1 MNRKITDYSK
11 EDFIKSARICNM
23 TNISLLDISYLN
35 NKNNQHLYKESLET
49 NGFILVNGDK
59 LKVNLDGRIYHF
71 DKIAIVH
78 GRLESNLLI
87 ESLNEKNLEAYI
99 VLYKE

>member
-35 NKNNQHLYKESLET
+35 NKNNHHLYKESLET

-59 LKVNLDGRIYHF
+59 LKVNLDGRIYYF

-78 GRLESNLLI
+78 GRLGSNLLI